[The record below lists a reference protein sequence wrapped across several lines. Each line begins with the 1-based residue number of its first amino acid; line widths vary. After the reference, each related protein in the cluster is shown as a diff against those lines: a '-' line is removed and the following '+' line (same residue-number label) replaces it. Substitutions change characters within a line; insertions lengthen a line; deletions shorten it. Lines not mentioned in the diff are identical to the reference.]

1 MSTVPVVVSVGRM
14 PLSDRIAELALLLD
28 IVSVPVLNVLAG
40 FADDAVKSAPEAT
53 VTPTAASTV
62 ASVAR
67 VRRGCRESVARR
79 DMGLPWGFGCG
90 DLGAVSRGG
99 EGGAARPSQK
109 SSAGTVS

>member
-28 IVSVPVLNVLAG
+28 IVSVPVLNTFAG

-62 ASVAR
+62 ASVAS
-67 VRRGCRESVARR
+67 VRRGCRVSGAR
-79 DMGLPWGFGCG
+79 DMGLQG
-90 DLGAVSRGG
+90 RI
-99 EGGAARPSQK
+99 EGGRRFGSRL
-109 SSAGTVS
+109 AGGSEGGRLGRR